1 MADFKKYKAK
11 KEKLKMEENKGK
23 SEDLI
28 AISLRWWITEKEEKE
43 AKKKKKEKGKK
54 NNGQNGQLNIIDIR
68 DHNPSSV
75 GMVPFIAV
83 FFNDSRFDY

>member
-43 AKKKKKEKGKK
+43 AKKKKRKKEKKITVK
-54 NNGQNGQLNIIDIR
+54 TVNWTLLIY
-68 DHNPSSV
+68 SV
-75 GMVPFIAV
+75 G
-83 FFNDSRFDY
+83 